1 MRKLPTILSILLLF
15 CFATTL
21 NAQITSCGST
31 TRNFSASLLGGNI
44 AGAQN
49 GFGNVALTFD
59 SGNATVRSSTLG
71 LNNITGI
78 TLFRGN
84 PASGG
89 TAVMTFTDF
98 ANNFQA
104 GNFSRTLPV
113 DQTLAADISANPQN
127 FFFVITTT
135 DFPQGAV
142 SGPLAT
148 SNLNPPSSTS
158 ETSFA
163 ITAWT
168 LNRRRKRSSGMA
180 ISRVRSTPSARISL
194 RGTRSDAICR

>member
-78 TLFRGN
+78 TLYQG
-84 PASGG
+84 AAG
-89 TAVMTFTDF
+89 TNGTPVQTFTTSTS
-98 ANNFQA
+98 NFTGGQL
-104 GNFSRTLPV
+104 NRTLTIDPSLLTAI
-113 DQTLAADISANPQN
+113 QANPQN
-127 FFFVITTT
+127 YYFVITTT
-135 DFPQGAV
+135 DFPNGAV
-142 SGPLAT
+142 
-148 SNLNPPSSTS
+148 
-158 ETSFA
+158 
-163 ITAWT
+163 
-168 LNRRRKRSSGMA
+168 
-180 ISRVRSTPSARISL
+180 
-194 RGTRSDAICR
+194 

>member
-104 GNFSRTLPV
+104 GNFSTRFMEEF
-113 DQTLAADISANPQN
+113 LAKNNVREMPNVTAPAALTSA
-127 FFFVITTT
+127 
-135 DFPQGAV
+135 
-142 SGPLAT
+142 
-148 SNLNPPSSTS
+148 
-158 ETSFA
+158 
-163 ITAWT
+163 
-168 LNRRRKRSSGMA
+168 
-180 ISRVRSTPSARISL
+180 SA
-194 RGTRSDAICR
+194 